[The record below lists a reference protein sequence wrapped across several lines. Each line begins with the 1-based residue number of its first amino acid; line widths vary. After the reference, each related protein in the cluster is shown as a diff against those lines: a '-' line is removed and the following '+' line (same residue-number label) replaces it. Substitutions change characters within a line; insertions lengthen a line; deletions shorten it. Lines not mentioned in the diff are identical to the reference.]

1 VVDIEIIGKICL
13 FIANYLNR
21 DIFFIVMYFIA
32 SSDSKDSLELRKKV
46 VSYLKK
52 KGLKYIVGKKIDS
65 NPDYILA
72 IGDDNLIL
80 ETFRG
85 LGKKQVP
92 LLGIAST
99 QSFLAQSDATS
110 FQQHINLIEKKKY
123 KILKRARL
131 VATISNEKYSA
142 LNDIGIFP
150 AKSASLM
157 RYGLNLNDNQLW
169 KDNADG
175 LIIATPTGSTAY
187 TFSAHGPI
195 ILDDPEI
202 LSITPISSTEKRTT
216 VIVSNKTKIIIS
228 DIQTS
233 SPVVIMDGD
242 IRVPLKN
249 DILEIEKSKYDA
261 YFIEFSKD
269 YSIESKLKKRTAP
282 ATAETKELP
291 PSAKLVY
298 KILSY
303 EGNLTQKEV
312 INLSNLPE
320 RTVRYALELL
330 LKKRLIT
337 QQPYL
342 NDARQTVYGV

>member
-1 VVDIEIIGKICL
+1 
-13 FIANYLNR
+13 
-21 DIFFIVMYFIA
+21 MYFIT
-32 SSDSKDSLELRKKV
+32 SKNDTDSLDLAKKV
-46 VSYLKK
+46 IEYLKK
-52 KGLKYIVGKKIDS
+52 KKLGFIIDKNTKIPGNKKNIAEIS
-65 NPDYILA
+65 SKYILA

-80 ETFRG
+80 ETFRN

-92 LLGIAST
+92 LLGIASK
-99 QSFLAQSDATS
+99 QSFLAQSDSAS
-110 FQQHINLIEKKKY
+110 FQQHLNLIEKNKY
-123 KILKRARL
+123 KILKRARI
-131 VATISNEKYSA
+131 VATLSNEKYSA

-150 AKSASLM
+150 SKSASLM

-195 ILDDPEI
+195 ILDEPDI

-216 VIVSNKTKIIIS
+216 VIVSNKTKIQITN
-228 DIQTS
+228 IQTS

-249 DILEIEKSKYDA
+249 DIVEIEKSKYDA

-269 YSIESKLKKRTAP
+269 YAIESKLKKRTAP
-282 ATAETKELP
+282 ITTQTKNLP

-303 EGNLTQKEV
+303 EGNLTQKEI

-330 LKKRLIT
+330 LKKSLIT
-337 QQPYL
+337 QSPYL
-342 NDARQTVYGV
+342 NDARQTVYSC